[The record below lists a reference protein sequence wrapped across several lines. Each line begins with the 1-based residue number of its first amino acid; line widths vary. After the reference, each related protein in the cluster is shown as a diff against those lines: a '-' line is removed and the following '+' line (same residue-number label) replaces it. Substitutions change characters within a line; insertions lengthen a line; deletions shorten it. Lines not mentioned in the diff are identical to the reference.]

1 MGHSQWRNFL
11 FIQAIAAHIC
21 ILRSAASGQSC
32 SQSKRTFK
40 FVFCVTDT
48 HFLISCL
55 SVSVRFK
62 SDQCY
67 GEVQIGD
74 STFNDDRWDFN
85 NSKVLCRSSE
95 CGTALKSQ
103 KTPTPKEPDFL
114 CTGNEFFFAE
124 CQRKNNKT
132 QSSGNKAVVVC
143 SNAISPPIISLTLPN
158 GTSINSSHAEIFRG
172 SRFSIECT
180 ANSIPDKS
188 KSCLLRHNGNST
200 KIPELECNP
209 SASFNFSVADYN
221 NQGNY
226 SCTYT
231 VDLNGKYESDESAWI
246 RVIVRDPWWKL
257 LIYILP
263 AGALVLL
270 LMVLLVICLVC
281 RRRKRAEKPSDV
293 VLNQVTVRN
302 SYIDD
307 EEEEEEERDYVNMEA
322 AETNIVGTEEMGEQD
337 NDSQDYEDPAQDK
350 SYSRND
356 EDDYVDP
363 RMSTVAPGDVTKEQ
377 SEEEDSSD
385 DEEDYV
391 NLVEQTVDIY
401 GEELDIYENL

>member
-21 ILRSAASGQSC
+21 ILRSAA
-32 SQSKRTFK
+32 
-40 FVFCVTDT
+40 
-48 HFLISCL
+48 

>member
-114 CTGNEFFFAE
+114 Y
-124 CQRKNNKT
+124 
-132 QSSGNKAVVVC
+132 
-143 SNAISPPIISLTLPN
+143 AISPPIISLTLPN